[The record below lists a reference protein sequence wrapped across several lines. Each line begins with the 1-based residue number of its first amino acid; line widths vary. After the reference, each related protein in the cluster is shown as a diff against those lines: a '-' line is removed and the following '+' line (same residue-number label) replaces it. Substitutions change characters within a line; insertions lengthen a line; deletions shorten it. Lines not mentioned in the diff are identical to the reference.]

1 MSNEFLNGYKLQS
14 NWYDATNELLEV
26 NNNALVVYYYITHL
40 WNKLNK
46 PKIIGLP
53 TKETMRNVHIKSD
66 KTYYNAINFL
76 IDAGLLLLVKKS
88 PNHHVA
94 PQYALLNYNENN
106 NKLLR
111 AQNLALLDAL
121 SKNDKVNNE
130 AEKEYQKQLE
140 KITQVKSTS
149 VNNTEPSTEL
159 TTELSTELS
168 KTYINSI
175 NKYKSLEMGIKE
187 KEFKNSN
194 PPPKK
199 EKIDFDLIS
208 SWYKEYCPKQP
219 QIRGINPPR
228 KKKIQI
234 KLKEMDNDLSII
246 KEIFEKGGK
255 LAFLNGE
262 NNRGWKA
269 NFDWYFSNDKNGQ
282 SNWINI
288 LEGKYESEVNKDK
301 PKKRH
306 SELTNPDITGG
317 KNDYVSMFKN

>member
-1 MSNEFLNGYKLQS
+1 MSKKTNFKYSIFINQKAIIDNNIDIALDEAVILSHFMDLKASSSMHTIIDENKEWMWVSHSKILNDLPMLGIKTAQS
-14 NWYDATNELLEV
+14 VINKINRLIELGFIEKYSKNINKKRSYYALTNKCALLLYD
-26 NNNALVVYYYITHL
+26 NNATLKNNLGSDIH
-40 WNKLNK
+40 
-46 PKIIGLP
+46 PK
-53 TKETMRNVHIKSD
+53 E
-66 KTYYNAINFL
+66 NFS
-76 IDAGLLLLVKKS
+76 V
-88 PNHHVA
+88 
-94 PQYALLNYNENN
+94 
-106 NKLLR
+106 
-111 AQNLALLDAL
+111 
-121 SKNDKVNNE
+121 NDKNN
-130 AEKEYQKQLE
+130 LG
-140 KITQVKSTS
+140 STLK
-149 VNNTEPSTEL
+149 NNLGDYTI
-159 TTELSTELS
+159 S
-168 KTYINSI
+168 KDYSI
-175 NKYKSLEMGIKE
+175 NDKE